1 MKYNLDAIKDKVVGL
16 LKEDYPFCSENF
28 LSATLSDGVLEISA
42 TTSESIRQCGA
53 PGEIVRGSIY
63 DNQGFGYD
71 LLEMYPEYPRRWVP
85 FMLNK
90 KTLRDVL
97 PQSLQKMCELIRT
110 EFGVEVE
117 AVCIYEVECD
127 RNAENG

>member
-1 MKYNLDAIKDKVVGL
+1 MKSMEYNLDAIKDKVIGL

-63 DNQGFGYD
+63 DNQGFVKNSMEISALG
-71 LLEMYPEYPRRWVP
+71 
-85 FMLNK
+85 
-90 KTLRDVL
+90 
-97 PQSLQKMCELIRT
+97 S
-110 EFGVEVE
+110 
-117 AVCIYEVECD
+117 
-127 RNAENG
+127 

>member
-1 MKYNLDAIKDKVVGL
+1 MKYNLDAIKDKVIEL

-42 TTSESIRQCGA
+42 TTSESIRLCGDL
-53 PGEIVRGSIY
+53 GEIVRGSIY

-71 LLEMYPEYPRRWVP
+71 MLEMYPEYPRRWVP

-97 PQSLQKMCELIRT
+97 PQSLQKICELIRT
-110 EFGVEVE
+110 EFGTEVE
-117 AVCIYEVECD
+117 AVCIYEVECN
-127 RNAENG
+127 RNAENE